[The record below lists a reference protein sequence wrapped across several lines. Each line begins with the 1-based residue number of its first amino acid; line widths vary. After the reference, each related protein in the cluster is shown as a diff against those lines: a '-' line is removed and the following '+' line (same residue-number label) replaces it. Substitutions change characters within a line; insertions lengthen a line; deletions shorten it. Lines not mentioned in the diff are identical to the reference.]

1 MASVNKV
8 ILIGNVGRDPEIRYT
23 SGGDAIA
30 NLSVATTE
38 RWKDK
43 ASGEMQEKTEWHRLS
58 VFGRKAEVIGEYVKK
73 GSSLYVEGRL
83 QTRKWTDKDGN
94 DKYTTEIVVDNF
106 QFIGKAPAQDD
117 APAAPARGQRSSPA
131 QRSVADMD
139 DDIPF

>member
-8 ILIGNVGRDPEIRYT
+8 ILLGNVGRDPEVRY
-23 SGGDAIA
+23 SANGDAIA
-30 NLSVATTE
+30 NLSIATTE

-58 VFGRKAEVIGEYVKK
+58 VFGRKAEVISEYVRK
-73 GSSLYVEGRL
+73 GSSLFVEGRL

-106 QFIGKAPAQDD
+106 QFVGKAPGQDNE
-117 APAAPARGQRSSPA
+117 PAAPARNSRSKPSQNAVEP
-131 QRSVADMD
+131 D

>member
-23 SGGDAIA
+23 SGGEAIA

-94 DKYTTEIVVDNF
+94 EKYTTEIVVDNF

-117 APAAPARGQRSSPA
+117 APAAPARGRSKPA
-131 QRSVADMD
+131 APVDGD
-139 DDIPF
+139 FDIPF